1 MIVNNGYLFCIKI
14 RKKSNNIKER
24 GVINLKS
31 TGIVRKIDSLG
42 RIVIPK
48 EIRKNLGIKD
58 GEILEIFLEEEKIVL
73 SKCSSLNSIEKYSSI
88 ISDIVYNI
96 TKKNIIITDNCLV
109 LSTNKEISDDYVN
122 KELSSNYLRV
132 LERRE
137 NYSSI
142 EKTRFDVIELD
153 DVEKNYCLVPIVVQ
167 GELLGSL
174 FLFSESE
181 IITESDKTILKFVL
195 KFLEKNLED

>member
-1 MIVNNGYLFCIKI
+1 M
-14 RKKSNNIKER
+14 
-24 GVINLKS
+24 KS
-31 TGIVRKIDSLG
+31 TGVVRKIDSLG

-58 GEILEIFLEEEKIVL
+58 GESLEILIEEDKVIL
-73 SKCSSLNSIEKYSSI
+73 SKCSSLNSIAKYASVIVDI
-88 ISDIVYNI
+88 IYSI
-96 TKKNIIITDNCLV
+96 TKKNIIITDMNLV
-109 LSTNKEISDDYVN
+109 LAVNKEISNKYLN
-122 KELSSNYLRV
+122 KELDSNYLHI

-137 NYSSI
+137 SYNSI
-142 EKTRFDVIELD
+142 EKSSIDVVSKDGSLKYYSLI
-153 DVEKNYCLVPIVVQ
+153 PIVVQ

-181 IITESDKTILKFVL
+181 IITESDRAILKFVL

>member
-1 MIVNNGYLFCIKI
+1 M
-14 RKKSNNIKER
+14 
-24 GVINLKS
+24 KS
-31 TGIVRKIDSLG
+31 TGVVRKIDSLG

-58 GEILEIFLEEEKIVL
+58 GESLEILIEEDKVIL
-73 SKCSSLNSIEKYSSI
+73 SKCSSLNSIAKYASVIVDI
-88 ISDIVYNI
+88 IYSI
-96 TKKNIIITDNCLV
+96 TKKNIIITDMNLV
-109 LSTNKEISDDYVN
+109 LAVNKEISNKYLN
-122 KELSSNYLRV
+122 KELDSNYLHI

-137 NYSSI
+137 SYNSI
-142 EKTRFDVIELD
+142 EKSSIDVVSKDESLKYYSLIS
-153 DVEKNYCLVPIVVQ
+153 IVVQ

-181 IITESDKTILKFVL
+181 IITESDRAILKFVL

>member
-1 MIVNNGYLFCIKI
+1 M
-14 RKKSNNIKER
+14 
-24 GVINLKS
+24 KS

-58 GEILEIFLEEEKIVL
+58 GEILEIFLEEERIVL

>member
-58 GEILEIFLEEEKIVL
+58 GETLEIFLEEERIVL

-96 TKKNIIITDNCLV
+96 TKKNIIITDNSLV
-109 LSTNKEISDDYVN
+109 LSTNKEISDKYIN
-122 KELSSNYLRV
+122 KELSSNYLRI

-137 NYSSI
+137 SFSSI
-142 EKTRFDVIELD
+142 EKTRFAVIR
-153 DVEKNYCLVPIVVQ
+153 CMVVI
-167 GELLGSL
+167 SL
-174 FLFSESE
+174 QESVVR
-181 IITESDKTILKFVL
+181 FWH
-195 KFLEKNLED
+195 

>member
-31 TGIVRKIDSLG
+31 TGVVRKIDSLG

-58 GEILEIFLEEEKIVL
+58 GESLEILIEEDKVIL
-73 SKCSSLNSIEKYSSI
+73 SKCSSLNSIAKYASVIVDI
-88 ISDIVYNI
+88 IYSI
-96 TKKNIIITDNCLV
+96 TKKNIIITDMNLV
-109 LSTNKEISDDYVN
+109 LAVNKEISNKYLN
-122 KELSSNYLRV
+122 KELDSNYLHI

-137 NYSSI
+137 SYNSI
-142 EKTRFDVIELD
+142 EKSSIDVVSKDESLKYYSLIS
-153 DVEKNYCLVPIVVQ
+153 IVVQ

-181 IITESDKTILKFVL
+181 IITESDRAILKFVL

>member
-1 MIVNNGYLFCIKI
+1 MFFCIK
-14 RKKSNNIKER
+14 NIKISNDIRER
-24 GVINLKS
+24 GVIYLKS
-31 TGIVRKIDSLG
+31 TGVVRKIDSLG

-58 GEILEIFLEEEKIVL
+58 GESLEILIEEDKVIL
-73 SKCSSLNSIEKYSSI
+73 SKCSSLNSIAKYASVIVDI
-88 ISDIVYNI
+88 IYSI
-96 TKKNIIITDNCLV
+96 TKKNIIITDMNLV
-109 LSTNKEISDDYVN
+109 LAVNKEISNKYLN
-122 KELSSNYLRV
+122 KELDSNYLHI

-137 NYSSI
+137 NYNSI
-142 EKTRFDVIELD
+142 EKSSIDVVSKDESLKYYSLIS
-153 DVEKNYCLVPIVVQ
+153 IVVQ

-181 IITESDKTILKFVL
+181 IITESDRAILKFVL

>member
-1 MIVNNGYLFCIKI
+1 M
-14 RKKSNNIKER
+14 
-24 GVINLKS
+24 KS
-31 TGIVRKIDSLG
+31 TGVVRKIDSLG

-58 GEILEIFLEEEKIVL
+58 GESLEILIEEDKVIL
-73 SKCSSLNSIEKYSSI
+73 SKCSSLNSIAKYASVIVDI
-88 ISDIVYNI
+88 IYSI
-96 TKKNIIITDNCLV
+96 TKKNIIITDMNLV
-109 LSTNKEISDDYVN
+109 LAVNKEISNKYLN
-122 KELSSNYLRV
+122 KELDSNYLHI

-137 NYSSI
+137 NYNSI
-142 EKTRFDVIELD
+142 EKSSIDVVSKDESLKYYSLIS
-153 DVEKNYCLVPIVVQ
+153 IVVQ

-181 IITESDKTILKFVL
+181 IITESDRAILKFVL

>member
-58 GEILEIFLEEEKIVL
+58 GETLEIFLEEERIVL

-137 NYSSI
+137 SFSSI

-153 DVEKNYCLVPIVVQ
+153 DREKNYCLVPIVVQ

-174 FLFSESE
+174 FLFSESD
-181 IITESDKTILKFVL
+181 IISESDKTILKFVL